1 MRELTYVEAL
11 NEALREELSRD
22 DRVFVSGEDVG
33 PYGGNLGVTRGLFKE
48 FGDKRIKDTPIS
60 ESAIIGLAI
69 GAAATGLRPCVE
81 IMFVDFMGCCMEQI
95 LNQMSK
101 LRYMFGGKIELP
113 LVVRTMGGAGLCAAA
128 HHSQSL
134 EAFFTHIPGL
144 KVVMPATPYD
154 AKGLLKTSIRDDNP
168 VIFIEHM
175 LLTDMRGEVPED
187 GYTIPLGEAEIKRPG
202 RDVTIVT
209 WSYMVHV
216 ALKVAEHLAG
226 EGIDAEVVDLRTLT
240 PLDEKTVLDSVKKTS
255 KVLILQEACKTAGF
269 GAEVAAIVGDQAFDY
284 LDAPIKRVTA
294 PDTPVPFSPVLERFF
309 MPNEEDVIKV
319 IHEMME
325 T

>member
-11 NEALREELSRD
+11 NEALREELIRD
-22 DRVFVSGEDVG
+22 DRVFISGEDVG
-33 PYGGNLGVTRGLFKE
+33 PYGGNLGVTKGLFEE
-48 FGDKRIKDTPIS
+48 FDERRIKDTPIS
-60 ESAIIGLAI
+60 EAAIIGLAI
-69 GAAATGLRPCVE
+69 GAAATELRPCVE

-101 LRYMFGGKIELP
+101 LRYMFGGKIKLP
-113 LVVRTMGGAGLCAAA
+113 LVVRTLGGAGLCAAA
-128 HHSQSL
+128 QHSQSL
-134 EAFFTHIPGL
+134 EVFFTHIPGL

-175 LLTDMRGEVPED
+175 LLTDMKGGVPED
-187 GYTIPLGEAEIKRPG
+187 DYTVPLGEAEIKRLG
-202 RDVTIVT
+202 KDVTIVT

-216 ALKVAEHLAG
+216 ALKAAERLAG
-226 EGIDAEVVDLRTLT
+226 EGIDTEVVDLRTLT

-255 KVLILQEACKTAGF
+255 KALILHEACKTAGF
-269 GAEVAAIVGDQAFDY
+269 GAEVAALIADKAFDY

-294 PDTPVPFSPVLERFF
+294 PNTPVPFSPVLESSF
-309 MPNEEDVIKV
+309 MPNEEDVVKV
-319 IHEMME
+319 VREII
-325 T
+325 

>member
-1 MRELTYVEAL
+1 MRDLTYVEAL

-33 PYGGNLGVTRGLFKE
+33 PYGGNLGVTKGLFEE
-48 FGDKRIKDTPIS
+48 FGVKRIKDTPIS

-134 EAFFTHIPGL
+134 EALFTHIPGL

-168 VIFIEHM
+168 VVFIEHM
-175 LLTDMRGEVPED
+175 LLTNTRGEVPDD
-187 GYTIPLGEAEIKRPG
+187 GYTIALGEAEIKRPG
-202 RDVTIVT
+202 KDVTIVA

-216 ALKVAEHLAG
+216 ALKAADQLAG

-240 PLDEKTVLDSVKKTS
+240 PLDEETILNSVRKTS
-255 KVLILQEACKTAGF
+255 KVLILQEACKTTGF
-269 GAEVAAIVGDQAFDY
+269 GAEVAAVVGDQAFDH

-294 PDTPVPFSPVLERFF
+294 PDTPVPFSPVLEGFF
-309 MPNEEDVIKV
+309 MPNEKDVIKV